1 VTRAIGTL
9 RRQIGEAEAS
19 RCPAQLSQLLLSLVN
34 RGFANIGNPH
44 NFCHPAHGAPRAIE
58 DLVREV
64 SAAIRLVCETPWS
77 EASGFGPPQ
86 KEAFLEAATHAHGRA
101 ALCLSGG
108 GAVAL
113 YHLGLVHELLRHG
126 LLPSV
131 ISGTSGGSLTAGM
144 LAVRT
149 GEQMI
154 ASLYLPISPHI
165 SPPGA
170 HRRGDDRLPRDGR
183 GRRDRRLQR
192 LHRAVEG
199 QDAHPTSPHISPRLP
214 IAARTLRADPA
225 RQVQPHAR
233 TQLPHPSAIPPS

>member
-1 VTRAIGTL
+1 MTRAIGTL
-9 RRQIGEAEAS
+9 RRQIAEAEAS

-149 GEQMI
+149 GDEMI
-154 ASLYLPISPHI
+154 ASLYLPISPLYLKAV
-165 SPPGA
+165 GA
-170 HRRGDDRLPRDGR
+170 ALR
-183 GRRDRRLQR
+183 
-192 LHRAVEG
+192 
-199 QDAHPTSPHISPRLP
+199 
-214 IAARTLRADPA
+214 RTLRGTPVDVTAV
-225 RQVQPHAR
+225 RY
-233 TQLPHPSAIPPS
+233 S

>member
-1 VTRAIGTL
+1 VKAHDVR
-9 RRQIGEAEAS
+9 S
-19 RCPAQLSQLLLSLVN
+19 
-34 RGFANIGNPH
+34 F
-44 NFCHPAHGAPRAIE
+44 HPGQ
-58 DLVREV
+58 V

-77 EASGFGPPQ
+77 EASGFGHPQ

-149 GEQMI
+149 GDEMI
-154 ASLYLPISPHI
+154 ASLYLPISPYV
-165 SPPGA
+165 SPY
-170 HRRGDDRLPRDGR
+170 LPI
-183 GRRDRRLQR
+183 
-192 LHRAVEG
+192 
-199 QDAHPTSPHISPRLP
+199 SPHISPYLP
-214 IAARTLRADPA
+214 TRCAPA
-225 RQVQPHAR
+225 TR
-233 TQLPHPSAIPPS
+233 